1 MTRRPR
7 RRKNPQA
14 YRERSYRRLHQ
25 AGLVATEVRVMETD
39 LHILAP
45 VPVEDRALV
54 VVTEVRRQLEEY
66 IADNPVFLESLAPLP
81 MDSHAPPPVR
91 AMLAAAATADVGP
104 MAAVAGVIA
113 EAVGVALL
121 RQGLDEVI
129 VENGGDLF
137 VARGRECRIGI
148 YAGESPLSGRVG
160 LMLRPQQMPCGV
172 CTSSG
177 RIGHS
182 LSMGVADAVVVR
194 ATSTA
199 LADAA
204 ATRLGNEVSPRPESI
219 DRALEVAR
227 SIEGL
232 AGVVIVSGERLGA
245 WGEVELV
252 PLAADSD

>member
-1 MTRRPR
+1 MKRRPR
-7 RRKNPQA
+7 RKKNPQA

-25 AGLVATEVRVMETD
+25 AGLVATEVRLMETD

-66 IADNPVFLESLAPLP
+66 IAAHPVFLDSLVPLA
-81 MDSHAPPPVR
+81 MDDHAPSPVR
-91 AMLAAAATADVGP
+91 DMLAAAALAGVGP

-129 VENGGDLF
+129 VENGGDVF
-137 VARGRECRIGI
+137 VARRQECRIGI
-148 YAGESPLSGRVG
+148 YAGESVLSGRVG
-160 LMLRPQQMPCGV
+160 LLLRPPQMPCGV

-177 RIGHS
+177 SIGHS
-182 LSMGVADAVVVR
+182 LSMGVADAVVVQ

-219 DRALEVAR
+219 DRALAVAR
-227 SIEGL
+227 TIEGL
-232 AGVVIVSGERLGA
+232 TGVVIVSGDRMGA
-245 WGEVELV
+245 WGGVELV
-252 PLAADSD
+252 SLAS

>member
-1 MTRRPR
+1 MKRRTR
-7 RRKNPQA
+7 RRKNPGA

-25 AGLVATEVRVMETD
+25 AGLVASEVRLMETD
-39 LHILAP
+39 LHILATA
-45 VPVEDRALV
+45 PVEDRALV

-66 IADNPVFLESLAPLP
+66 IAENPVFLESLVPLP
-81 MDSHAPPPVR
+81 MDGDAPPPVR
-91 AMLAAAATADVGP
+91 DMLRAAAIAGVGP

-137 VARGRECRIGI
+137 VGRNRKCRIGI
-148 YAGESPLSGRVG
+148 YAGESVLSGRVG
-160 LMLRPQQMPCGV
+160 LLLQPGQMPCGV

-177 RIGHS
+177 SVGHS
-182 LSMGVADAVVVR
+182 LSMGAADAVVVR
-194 ATSTA
+194 AASTP

-219 DRALEVAR
+219 DRALAVAR
-227 SIEGL
+227 TIEGI
-232 AGVVIVSGERLGA
+232 AGVVIVSGDRLGA
-245 WGEVELV
+245 WGDVELV
-252 PLAADSD
+252 RL